1 MGPAMSSPLFVTGAL
16 TIPADELHWTSVRS
30 SGPGGQNVNKVS
42 SKVELRFDFERSTVL
57 HDDTRA
63 RLRVIAQGRLD
74 STGQILVVSQ
84 ATRDRQRNL
93 EDARA
98 KLAELIARACHRPK
112 RRRPTRPSRGA
123 TESRLS
129 DKRHHSARKRNRSS
143 AGFD

>member
-1 MGPAMSSPLFVTGAL
+1 MPDGDAIQITPRIAIPLRE
-16 TIPADELHWTSVRS
+16 IELRYARAG
-30 SGPGGQNVNKVS
+30 GPGGQNVNKVS
-42 SKVELRFDFERSTVL
+42 SKVELRFDFERSTAL

-98 KLAELIARACHRPK
+98 KLAEIIARACHRPK

-143 AGFD
+143 GGFD

>member
-1 MGPAMSSPLFVTGAL
+1 VSSPLFITGTL
-16 TIPADELHWTSVRS
+16 TIPADELRWTSVRS

-42 SKVELRFDFERSTVL
+42 SKVELRFDFERSTAL

-98 KLAELIARACHRPK
+98 KLAEIIARACHRPK

-143 AGFD
+143 GGFD